1 VVEREAIGKRDDDV
15 TFSAPGLEVEVVD
28 PVEFEVDPLVAPFQ
42 SGSDEG
48 LKALYDEHGR
58 LVYSYCLRTLGANR
72 AADATQEVF
81 LGAWKSRDRYRPDAG
96 SLAGWLLGIARFK
109 VIDLTRVQHRNG
121 VATGTEIVDET
132 GTAANATPG
141 DPERVAERL
150 LVADALRVLPERSR
164 KMVTMAFFDDYT
176 HQQISEICNVPLGT
190 VKSDIRRGLER
201 LRRHLEGF
209 DDSPKS

>member
-1 VVEREAIGKRDDDV
+1 MERELTSEAGESIAVIG
-15 TFSAPGLEVEVVD
+15 PEVES
-28 PVEFEVDPLVAPFQ
+28 DPLVAAFV

-58 LVYSYCLRTLGANR
+58 LVFSYCLRILGASR

-81 LGAWKSRDRYRPDAG
+81 LAAWKSRERYRPEAG
-96 SLAGWLLGIARFK
+96 SLAGWLLGIAKFK
-109 VIDLTRVQHRNG
+109 AIDLTRVQHRNG
-121 VATGTEIVDET
+121 DAMGTDVGTEIPSPR
-132 GTAANATPG
+132 GAQPN
-141 DPERVAERL
+141 DPDRVAERL

-164 KMVTMAFFDDYT
+164 KMVTMAFFEDYT
-176 HQQISEICNVPLGT
+176 HQQISEICGVPLGT

-209 DDSPKS
+209 DESARP

>member
-1 VVEREAIGKRDDDV
+1 LVEREAIEKRDDDA
-15 TFSAPGLEVEVVD
+15 TLSAPGVEVVD

-121 VATGTEIVDET
+121 VATGTEIVDE
-132 GTAANATPG
+132 GAAANTKPG
-141 DPERVAERL
+141 DPERVAERIL
-150 LVADALRVLPERSR
+150 IADALRVLPERSR